1 MNDCKL
7 QAQAQ
12 FSWEASLPA
21 SFEDCRLQSADTS
34 EYLGIR
40 TRPFRCCCLGH
51 VFGTA
56 AASFGSVVITKR
68 KLKTNG
74 YALHIKQLLFVALFF
89 FISYFFGGY
98 CIAFWAFLYLGRKIN
113 CATGATTTAV
123 EEEEQAQTQRCIF
136 GPEESLPHCKKI
148 LYNFQN
154 CIHYK
159 LYVLSYLKK
168 GEES

>member
-1 MNDCKL
+1 MRCTSSNCFL
-7 QAQAQ
+7 
-12 FSWEASLPA
+12 LP
-21 SFEDCRLQSADTS
+21 C
-34 EYLGIR
+34 
-40 TRPFRCCCLGH
+40 
-51 VFGTA
+51 
-56 AASFGSVVITKR
+56 
-68 KLKTNG
+68 
-74 YALHIKQLLFVALFF
+74 FF

-159 LYVLSYLKK
+159 LYVLSYFKK
-168 GEES
+168 GKIKLLLFSTLRTKYTFKMLDFLWQCTGTIVAAGSFLCGSEAFALIPSLWVCCFSAFLQLQHR